1 MTPTL
6 HAIDVSGI
14 DPMAPWFHYT
24 MVAVLVRIAA
34 VSGTDIGKRL
44 GSVWGAFGNLNNEF
58 EAEIACII

>member
-1 MTPTL
+1 
-6 HAIDVSGI
+6 
-14 DPMAPWFHYT
+14 MAPWFHYT

-44 GSVWGAFGNLNNEF
+44 GSVWEAFGNLNNEF